1 MHVSRRARVDVKH
14 TTGGWPVAVTR
25 GARLCVQGDRG
36 SRRRLKDDA
45 PGDFEPAPGAAE
57 GAVEDVGAVAKD
69 NAGDGCVGECS
80 A

>member
-1 MHVSRRARVDVKH
+1 M
-14 TTGGWPVAVTR
+14 
-25 GARLCVQGDRG
+25 CVQGDRG

-45 PGDFEPAPGAAE
+45 PGDFEPALGAAE